1 MREENEILEL
11 ILDTA
16 REDDRIRAVIMNGS
30 RVNPNVPSDP
40 FQDFDIVFL
49 VSETAP
55 FRHNPAWIARFGELL
70 ILQMPDDMGNPP
82 PNQDGRFAYLM
93 QFSDGNRIDLTFAS
107 LDKIPEFT
115 RDSLTKILLDK
126 DGILPNLPAA
136 SDRDY
141 LPNPPTAAEYADC
154 CNEFWWVC
162 TYVAK
167 GLWRG
172 EIPYAK
178 HFQEHHVRAQ
188 LMKMLTWY
196 TGIHT
201 RFSQS
206 PGKHGKYLEDQLD
219 PKLWQLVLSTYSD
232 ADYDR
237 TWDALLIACDLFRR
251 TALEVAEHFEYTYPQ
266 EDDLHVSTHLKHVR
280 ELPPGSDQIY

>member
-1 MREENEILEL
+1 MRKENEILEL

-16 REDDRIRAVIMNGS
+16 REDDRIRAVILNGS
-30 RVNPNVPSDP
+30 RANPNVPSDP

-49 VSETAP
+49 VSDLAP
-55 FRHNPAWIARFGELL
+55 FRYNPAWTARFGELL
-70 ILQMPDDMGNPP
+70 ILQMPDVMGNPP

-93 QFSDGNRIDLTFAS
+93 QLSDGNRIDLTFAT
-107 LDKIPEFT
+107 LDKISELT

-126 DGILPNLPAA
+126 DGLLPNLSPA

-141 LPNPPTAAEYADC
+141 LPDPPTAAEFADC

-162 TYVAK
+162 VYVAK

-172 EIPYAK
+172 EILYAK
-178 HFQEHHVRAQ
+178 HFQEHHVRVQ

-196 TGIHT
+196 AGIHT
-201 RFSQS
+201 QFSRS
-206 PGKHGKYLEDQLD
+206 LGKNGKYLEDQLD
-219 PKLWQLVLSTYSD
+219 PELWQMVLSTYSD

-237 TWDALLIACDLFRR
+237 TWDALLNACDLFRK

-266 EDDLHVSTHLKHVR
+266 EDDLRVSTHLNHVR
-280 ELPPGSDQIY
+280 ELPPGSEQIY

>member
-1 MREENEILEL
+1 MREDNEILEL

-30 RVNPNVPSDP
+30 RANPNVPSDP

-49 VSETAP
+49 VSEIAP

-70 ILQMPDDMGNPP
+70 ILQMPNVMGTPP

-93 QFSDGNRIDLTFAS
+93 QFSDGNRIDLTIVS
-107 LDKIPEFT
+107 LEYLGEFT

-126 DGILPNLPAA
+126 DGILPNLPPA

-141 LPNPPTAAEYADC
+141 LPIPPTTVEYADC

-172 EIPYAK
+172 EILYAK
-178 HFQEHHVRAQ
+178 HYQENHVRAQ
-188 LMKMLTWY
+188 LMKMLSWY
-196 TGIHT
+196 AGIQT
-201 RFSQS
+201 QFSRS
-206 PGKHGKYLEDQLD
+206 PGKNGKYLEDQLD
-219 PKLWQLVLSTYSD
+219 SELWQLVLSTYSD
-232 ADYDR
+232 TDYDR
-237 TWDALLIACDLFRR
+237 TWDALLNACDLFRK
-251 TALEVAEHFEYTYPQ
+251 TALVVGEHFEYTYPQ
-266 EDDLHVSTHLKHVR
+266 EDDLRVSTHLKHVR
-280 ELPPGSDQIY
+280 ELNPDSDQIY